1 LMGLVGELPG
11 NREQEGRPETSN
23 GRMI

>member
-1 LMGLVGELPG
+1 MGLVGELPG

-23 GRMI
+23 GRVN

>member
-23 GRMI
+23 GRVI